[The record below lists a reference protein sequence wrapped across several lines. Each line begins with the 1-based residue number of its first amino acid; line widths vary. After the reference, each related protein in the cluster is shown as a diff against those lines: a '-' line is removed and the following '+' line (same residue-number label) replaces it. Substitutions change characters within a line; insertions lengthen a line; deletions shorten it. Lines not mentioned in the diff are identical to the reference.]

1 MVHDYSRKQN
11 IVHKEILLPVNAPE
25 IYRNREVLW
34 NAVEAAEKAKNAQLA
49 REVELAIPIEIPEQE
64 RVSFV
69 REFCQKTFVDKG
81 MCADICIHD
90 KRDGNPHAHIL
101 LTMRAFEKNG
111 TWAPKSRK
119 EYILDKDGKK
129 IYDKKKHS
137 INAER

>member
-11 IVHKEILLPVNAPE
+11 IVHKEVLLPVNASE
-25 IYRNREVLW
+25 AHRNREVLW
-34 NAVEAAEKAKNAQLA
+34 NAVEASEKAKNAKLA

-69 REFCQKTFVDKG
+69 CDFCQKTFVDKG
-81 MCADICIHD
+81 MCVDICIHD
-90 KRDGNPHAHIL
+90 KKDGNPHAHIM

-119 EYILDKDGKK
+119 EYMLDS
-129 IYDKKKHS
+129 H
-137 INAER
+137 